1 MTQLEAIVQAMR
13 NLKGKATYSQLY
25 EEYEAVTGKVL
36 TPGQKAGIRKN
47 IEDHSSDSMNYKG
60 KEDLFYSVD
69 GIGNGTWGLRK
80 YPRRGW

>member
-1 MTQLEAIVQAMR
+1 MTQLEALVQAIT
-13 NLKGKATYSQLY
+13 NLGGKATYSQIY
-25 EEYEAVTGKVL
+25 EEYEEITGKVL

-80 YPRRGW
+80 K